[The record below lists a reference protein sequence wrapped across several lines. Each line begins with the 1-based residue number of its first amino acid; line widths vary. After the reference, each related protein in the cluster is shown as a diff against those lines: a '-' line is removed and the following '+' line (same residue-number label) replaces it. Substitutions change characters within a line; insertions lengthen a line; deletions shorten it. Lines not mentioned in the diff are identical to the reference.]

1 MMRALGK
8 LLALVAVL
16 LPLAGCGLAETGA
29 TAAAG
34 GASAA
39 QQAKQAQQTEAQIQQ
54 QINAAYQE
62 DAARRKA
69 AEAEAQ

>member
-1 MMRALGK
+1 MIRIPMKSMVLAAA
-8 LLALVAVL
+8 LLALG
-16 LPLAGCGLAETGA
+16 GCGLAETGA

-34 GASAA
+34 AGSAA
-39 QQAKQAQQTEAQIQQ
+39 QQAKQAQQTEAQARQK
-54 QINAAYQE
+54 INAAIQE